1 MRCSDNKSKRMFRR
15 PATASAT
22 PFQQNGAALLI
33 VLFIVALVSIL
44 ATEMGT
50 RLQLQV
56 QRVQNIKDNN
66 QAYWYGI
73 GAEQYAKTAI
83 LDIYELDDGKVSLA
97 QPWVEPLQ
105 FPVAGGMLDVEL
117 EDAQNCFNLN
127 ALAKPEPS
135 TTSTGTAVTEP
146 PMVQAF
152 TRLIQNL
159 NGGDAYSAE
168 TFRDAVLDFLDD
180 DMQTRIYGAE
190 DEYYRSL
197 PNGYLAAN
205 TLLTDIS
212 ELRLVKGVNLQWLD
226 KLLEQTC
233 LLPKNT
239 RLQVNINTLTEDHA
253 PLLSALTGLTVSDAQ
268 NIISNRPEEGYDAVV
283 DFLAEPI
290 LDTVTLT
297 TQQQAWFTNTTEYFT
312 LRTTARFNNAQFK
325 MTALLFVTKGQQAD
339 VIQRRFGS

>member
-1 MRCSDNKSKRMFRR
+1 MRPQVRQSGPMQN
-15 PATASAT
+15 AST
-22 PFQQNGAALLI
+22 LTQQSGAALLI

-105 FPVAGGMLDVEL
+105 FPVDGGMLDVEL
-117 EDAQNCFNLN
+117 EDAQSCFNLN
-127 ALAKPEPS
+127 ALAKPEPN
-135 TTSTGTAVTEP
+135 TASTGTTVTEP
-146 PMVQAF
+146 PLVQAF
-152 TRLIQNL
+152 TRLIQNI
-159 NGGDAYSAE
+159 NGDDAYSAE

-180 DMQTRIYGAE
+180 DMQTRNYGAE

-212 ELRLVKGVNLQWLD
+212 ELRLVKGVNVQWFD
-226 KLLEQTC
+226 SLLEQAC

-239 RLQVNINTLTEDHA
+239 RLQVNINTLTEEHA

-268 NIISNRPEEGYDAVV
+268 NIITNRPEEGYDAVV
-283 DFLAEPI
+283 DFFAEPI

-297 TQQQAWFTNTTEYFT
+297 QQQQAWFTNTTEYFT

-325 MTALLFVTKGQQAD
+325 MTTLMYVTKGQQAD